1 MKLLIDTQS
10 FIWFVEN
17 DKQLP
22 LKIKNELEDH
32 NNTII
37 ISIASLWEM
46 AIKMSL
52 GKLNLSCDIEKMIDK
67 LYQNGFEI
75 LPILPE
81 HIIKLSTLVY
91 FHRDP
96 FDRIIISQGLTE
108 NIPIVSSD
116 DVFDEYNVN
125 PSCSVYHKNV

>member
-52 GKLNLSCDIEKMIDK
+52 GKLNLSCDIEIMIDK

-81 HIIKLSTLVY
+81 HIIKLSTLAY

-116 DVFDEYNVN
+116 EVFDDYNVTR
-125 PSCSVYHKNV
+125 KWK

>member
-1 MKLLIDTQS
+1 MRILIDTQA

-22 LKIKNELEDH
+22 SKIKMDLEDSD
-32 NNTII
+32 NTII

-46 AIKMSL
+46 TIKMTL
-52 GKLNLSCDIEKMIDK
+52 DKLHLDCDIKEMIDK
-67 LYQNGFEI
+67 VYRNGFEI

-81 HIIKLSTLVY
+81 HIIKLSTLEY

-96 FDRIIISQGLTE
+96 FDRIIISQGLSE
-108 NIPIVSSD
+108 NILIVSSD
-116 DVFDEYNVN
+116 IVFDEYRVKRRW
-125 PSCSVYHKNV
+125 KN

>member
-1 MKLLIDTQS
+1 MRVLIDTQA

-22 LKIKNELEDH
+22 AKIKKELEDSD
-32 NNTII
+32 NMII

-46 AIKMSL
+46 TIKITLDKLHL
-52 GKLNLSCDIEKMIDK
+52 GCDIEEMIDK
-67 LYQNGFEI
+67 VYRNGFEI

-81 HIIKLSTLVY
+81 HIVKLSTLEC

-96 FDRIIISQGLTE
+96 FDRIIISQGLSE
-108 NIPIVSSD
+108 NLAIVSSD
-116 DVFDEYNVN
+116 KVFDDYGVKRKWN
-125 PSCSVYHKNV
+125 K